1 MVSSFDAVEVRR
13 LRQQS
18 PYDPSIGRVGNSFVL
33 TCRPELNWH
42 VDIEW
47 IDFRVA
53 LDGTGRTV
61 HFHLESRGR
70 YFTGAFAY
78 MVIRRVVGHGLR
90 LVGTLKD
97 GPDVNVWRSTKS
109 EVAAATS
116 EDSTRSGVPCLD
128 IGSVRGLFELTL

>member
-53 LDGTGRTV
+53 LVG
-61 HFHLESRGR
+61 L
-70 YFTGAFAY
+70 
-78 MVIRRVVGHGLR
+78 VVRCISILSPA
-90 LVGTLKD
+90 V
-97 GPDVNVWRSTKS
+97 
-109 EVAAATS
+109 ATS
-116 EDSTRSGVPCLD
+116 LAPSHTW
-128 IGSVRGLFELTL
+128 